1 MREHATAGRQPWLK
15 AYLDM
20 RDSRYGSYRHRAKP
34 YGTVVCPDGDPEGR
48 GCAEER
54 ADALAAYTQALLFSV
69 TGRRQHAEKARQI
82 MDTWSGTPR
91 RHTGANAVVQA
102 GWTGSVWARAAE
114 IVRHTRGGGW
124 PAARVQRFEG
134 TLSTAHLPE
143 VAATDSDFTGS
154 WDLVATDAVIA
165 IAVFLD
171 DHRAFGSTQWSAS
184 GSACPPTSTWSRTDP
199 RR

>member
-1 MREHATAGRQPWLK
+1 MREHVTAGRQPWLK

-34 YGTVVCPDGDPEGR
+34 YGTVVCPAGDPEGR

-82 MDTWSGTPR
+82 MDAWSGTPR

-102 GWTGSVWARAAE
+102 DWTGSVWARAGE

-134 TLSTAHLPE
+134 MLRTISPKSPRWTRTSPGPGTWWRPTRSSPSPSSSTTTGPS
-143 VAATDSDFTGS
+143 AT
-154 WDLVATDAVIA
+154 
-165 IAVFLD
+165 
-171 DHRAFGSTQWSAS
+171 HWSAS